1 VISGAPV
8 LPGRFTINGETPI
21 CPDHSIVAQ
30 FRPSGTIFLRSADA
44 GSPRRRF
51 DFPLRQP
58 IMFKDK
64 REVQDCLGD
73 QQYIATDEIS
83 TVLFLAER
91 LKKPVLAEGPAGVGK
106 TELAKAWA
114 GATGRELIRLQCYE
128 GLDETKALYE
138 WEYAKQMLYTQLLR
152 DKLSQLLSEAETLS
166 AAADRLA
173 AEEDV
178 FFSERFLLPRPLLRA
193 LTSDKP
199 VVLLIDEI
207 DRSDTEFEAFLLE
220 ILSDFQVSVPEL
232 GTIKAKHQPLV
243 LLTSNNTRELSEA
256 LKRRCLYLFVDYPS
270 MEQELNIV
278 RLKVPDLSIKLAQQA
293 VQIVQ
298 RLRGMDLKKSPS
310 VSETLDWA
318 KALVALNAEHMDEAT
333 LNSTLT
339 VLLKHEADVQR
350 ARGGIEGGR
359 SAGPAELDRYNPYND
374 PRRKRG
380 R

>member
-1 VISGAPV
+1 
-8 LPGRFTINGETPI
+8 
-21 CPDHSIVAQ
+21 
-30 FRPSGTIFLRSADA
+30 
-44 GSPRRRF
+44 
-51 DFPLRQP
+51 
-58 IMFKDK
+58 MFKDK
-64 REVQDCLGD
+64 REVQQGLGE
-73 QQYIATDEIS
+73 QQYIATDEIA

-91 LKKPVLAEGPAGVGK
+91 LDKPILAEGPAGVGK

-114 GATGRELIRLQCYE
+114 RATGRELIRLQCYE

-152 DKLSQLLSEAETLS
+152 DKLSQLLSEAETLG

-173 AEEDV
+173 NEEDV

-193 LTSDKP
+193 LTSDQP

-232 GTIKAKHQPLV
+232 GTIKARHQPLV

-256 LKRRCLYLFVDYPS
+256 LKRRCLYLFVDYPT

-278 RLKVPDLSIKLAQQA
+278 RLKVPDLNVKLAQQA

-298 RLRGMDLKKSPS
+298 RLRTMDLKKSPS

-318 KALVALNAEHMDEAT
+318 KALVALNADHMDEAT
-333 LNSTLT
+333 LNTTLT
-339 VLLKHEADVQR
+339 VLLKHESDVQR
-350 ARGGIEGGR
+350 ARGGLEGR
-359 SAGPAELDRYNPYND
+359 SSRGGTQAVDRYDPYDVD
-374 PRRKRG
+374 PRRRKR
-380 R
+380 

>member
-1 VISGAPV
+1 
-8 LPGRFTINGETPI
+8 
-21 CPDHSIVAQ
+21 
-30 FRPSGTIFLRSADA
+30 
-44 GSPRRRF
+44 
-51 DFPLRQP
+51 
-58 IMFKDK
+58 MFKDK

-73 QQYIATDEIS
+73 QQYIATDEIA

-91 LKKPVLAEGPAGVGK
+91 LNKPVLAEGPAGVGK

-232 GTIKAKHQPLV
+232 GTIKARHQPLV

-256 LKRRCLYLFVDYPS
+256 LKRRCLYLFVDYPT

-278 RLKVPDLSIKLAQQA
+278 RLKVPDLNLKLAQQA

-318 KALVALNAEHMDEAT
+318 KALVALNADHMDEET
-333 LNSTLT
+333 LNNTLT
-339 VLLKHEADVQR
+339 VLLKHESDVQR
-350 ARGGIEGGR
+350 AKGSIDSPR
-359 SAGPAELDRYNPYND
+359 SAAPTDVERYNAYSD